1 MANKMTVFKIK
12 NKKTRE
18 TIQGYLFLLP
28 SFVILGVFVFW
39 PIAYSFVLS
48 FFKWDFANQK
58 NPYFNGL
65 ENYKKLFEMDMALPY
80 SFWEAL
86 IFSMAYIVVAICL
99 LKVIQTTLA
108 ARGHFEN
115 RGYDPFRKHQLFHF
129 FFCGL

>member
-28 SFVILGVFVFW
+28 SFIILGVFVFW
-39 PIAYSFVLS
+39 PIGYSFVLS

-65 ENYKKLFEMDMALPY
+65 ENYAKLFRMDMELPY

-86 IFSMAYIVVAICL
+86 AYSAAYIMTALAVVSL
-99 LKVIQTTLA
+99 VKGFTLSQK
-108 ARGHFEN
+108 HFGD
-115 RGYDPFRKHQLFHF
+115 RSFDPFRKRKFVF
-129 FFCGL
+129 